1 MSLWFG
7 PICMLTWKKW
17 NYKYCEQLH
26 LGGIT
31 IIMAHLRKMKN
42 SNTLDVV
49 MFPRR
54 FLFYFQKD
62 MGVLAMKVCL
72 MKFVFFLALNL
83 KQKMEF
89 DIYHCF
95 YKCNIPFHVVDI
107 LTWRNMI
114 NFVARVWL
122 DNHENSKRIV
132 TNNIFTRR
140 GMECHEWP
148 WVFKVILVK
157 YNCHVWVE
165 WHEKR
170 NSHKHFGLFLQRIH
184 IVGCDQHIEFS
195 WRLFDPNEYAF
206 EHIKSTIEIVG
217 LNNVVQIITNNALN
231 CKQMG

>member
-1 MSLWFG
+1 
-7 PICMLTWKKW
+7 
-17 NYKYCEQLH
+17 
-26 LGGIT
+26 
-31 IIMAHLRKMKN
+31 MAHLRKMKN

-114 NFVARVWL
+114 NFVARV
-122 DNHENSKRIV
+122 
-132 TNNIFTRR
+132 
-140 GMECHEWP
+140 
-148 WVFKVILVK
+148 
-157 YNCHVWVE
+157 
-165 WHEKR
+165 
-170 NSHKHFGLFLQRIH
+170 
-184 IVGCDQHIEFS
+184 
-195 WRLFDPNEYAF
+195 
-206 EHIKSTIEIVG
+206 
-217 LNNVVQIITNNALN
+217 
-231 CKQMG
+231 